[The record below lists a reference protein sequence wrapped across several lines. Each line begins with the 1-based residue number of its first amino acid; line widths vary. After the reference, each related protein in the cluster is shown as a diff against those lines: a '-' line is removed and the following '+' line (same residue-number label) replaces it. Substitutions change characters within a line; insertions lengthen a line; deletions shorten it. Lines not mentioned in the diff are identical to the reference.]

1 MDEKGFFI
9 GVPGRSKR
17 IFSKDMYD
25 RGGRKGVIQDGNRF
39 AWLEQVF
46 NRFTQKKARLRSRLL
61 IFDGHGSHVTMEF
74 LRYLPIQR
82 SRLMWLQLHL
92 QRSQGQAAVKK
103 GDFWSLFKPAWE
115 ASFTKEH
122 ILKAFEATGVNPL
135 NPDTQSWQQTN
146 QIKSSPA
153 NGPTVVLEK
162 FRTSTL
168 EPTGAMSPLSDVNRT
183 SIRHLVDAPIDPQ
196 APGAEVIKSM
206 ILHLHAS
213 KELLRHE
220 NEGLRESAKPHSK
233 RHKHN
238 GPLDLQQRKEYEAE
252 AMYYSPRKIRE
263 AEFRYMLR
271 ESAKLLRAKEAEERK
286 VERERL
292 KKVRE
297 KQKAEKAAE
306 REAQKRDRDAK
317 KIAATTPET

>member
-1 MDEKGFFI
+1 MFK
-9 GVPGRSKR
+9 SLL
-17 IFSKDMYD
+17 SAYSD
-25 RGGRKGVIQDGNRF
+25 R
-39 AWLEQVF
+39 
-46 NRFTQKKARLRSRLL
+46 
-61 IFDGHGSHVTMEF
+61 
-74 LRYLPIQR
+74 
-82 SRLMWLQLHL
+82 LQLHL

-135 NPDTQSWQQTN
+135 NPDT
-146 QIKSSPA
+146 
-153 NGPTVVLEK
+153 
-162 FRTSTL
+162 
-168 EPTGAMSPLSDVNRT
+168 
-183 SIRHLVDAPIDPQ
+183 
-196 APGAEVIKSM
+196 
-206 ILHLHAS
+206 
-213 KELLRHE
+213 ELLRHE
-220 NEGLRESAKPHSK
+220 NEGLRESAEPHSK
-233 RHKHN
+233 RHKHK

-263 AEFRYMLR
+263 AEVEMKQLR

-297 KQKAEKAAE
+297 KEKAEKAAE

-317 KIAATTPET
+317 KSQQQRQKRDREDSKSRTRKPQAKKRRVGGAAGGAAEEVAAPAPLPTFTRRGRTINTPGRFR